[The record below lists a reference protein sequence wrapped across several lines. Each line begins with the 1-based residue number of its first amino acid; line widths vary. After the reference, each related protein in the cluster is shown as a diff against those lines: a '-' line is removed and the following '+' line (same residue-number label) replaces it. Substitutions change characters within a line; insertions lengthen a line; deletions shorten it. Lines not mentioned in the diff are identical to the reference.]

1 MKVKQIQLAQR
12 GREKWCYW
20 MDHYMKEIGR
30 MINLMAMDAIN
41 FQMGPFMKV
50 NFLTAQN
57 QVKENILSIMVQ
69 YTMDN
74 L

>member
-12 GREKWCYW
+12 EREKWCYW

-30 MINLMAMDAIN
+30 TINLMEMDAIN
-41 FQMGPFMKV
+41 FQMGPFTKAS
-50 NFLTAQN
+50 FLTAQN
-57 QVKENILSIMVQ
+57 QAKESIHSIMVQ